1 MELLANRFLLT
12 GEEVDEDVADLRESL
27 LGMGAAADALLADAA
42 ALVADGVEATTA
54 SLLCLQ
60 PIIIDEI
67 IGCA

>member
-1 MELLANRFLLT
+1 
-12 GEEVDEDVADLRESL
+12 VDEDVADLRESL